1 MEKYGGY
8 KFIAVLLF
16 TLASEYVTVV
26 SIVPD
31 HQISLV
37 RDMGGHGGNPF
48 QGVKDLVVAILFTH
62 RNPDRLDFIRFL

>member
-8 KFIAVLLF
+8 KFIAVPLF

-31 HQISLV
+31 HQLSLV
-37 RDMGGHGGNPF
+37 RDMGDHGGNPF
-48 QGVKDLVVAILFTH
+48 QGVKDLVVAILLAY
-62 RNPDRLDFIRFL
+62 RKPDRLDFIRFL

>member
-31 HQISLV
+31 HQLSLV
-37 RDMGGHGGNPF
+37 RDMGDHGGNPF
-48 QGVKDLVVAILFTH
+48 QGVKDLVVAILFAY
-62 RNPDRLDFIRFL
+62 RKPDRLDFIRFL